1 MAAIQQDSSSVTGN
15 YWSGT
20 STKNNSGAALRIKT
34 TSQLSSVTSGL
45 NTPTGSVVV
54 DGTDTNPSLTDGTF
68 AYNNQKP
75 VAKRVTTTLATVS
88 KTFLQSGAA
97 RPELVVAVNKIE
109 TVDTRAIAT
118 AIRSG
123 YWNIY
128 SGKFTTDP
136 TVSYDSMHK
145 SVTGTSVIDV
155 AANVSRSSTG
165 RLTYMLGAGNAVN
178 SSYDSKRG

>member
-1 MAAIQQDSSSVTGN
+1 MATIQQGGSSVTGN

-34 TSQLSSVTSGL
+34 TTKLSSVTSGL
-45 NTPTGSVVV
+45 NTPTGSIVV
-54 DGTDTNPSLTDGTF
+54 DGTDTDKALSAGTF
-68 AYNNQKP
+68 AYNDQRP
-75 VAKRVTTTLATVS
+75 VAKRVTVSLANVS
-88 KTFLQSGAA
+88 KTFLRSGAA
-97 RPELVVAVNKIE
+97 VPSLVVSVNKIE
-109 TVDTRAIAT
+109 SVDTRAIAT

-136 TVSYDSMHK
+136 TVSTDTMHK
-145 SVTGTSVIDV
+145 SVVGTSVIDV

-178 SSYDSKRG
+178 RSYDSKRG

>member
-1 MAAIQQDSSSVTGN
+1 MATIQQGGSSVTGN

-34 TSQLSSVTSGL
+34 TTKLSTVASGL
-45 NTPTGSVVV
+45 NTPTGSIVI
-54 DGTDTNPSLTDGTF
+54 DGDDTNKSLTSGTF
-68 AYNNQKP
+68 AYNNNKP
-75 VAKRVTTTLATVS
+75 VAKRLTVALATVN

-97 RPELVVAVNKIE
+97 RPELVVSVNKIE

-128 SGKFTTDP
+128 TGKFTTDP
-136 TVSYDSMHK
+136 TVSYDTMHK
-145 SVTGTSVIDV
+145 SVSGTSVIDV

-165 RLTYMLGAGNAVN
+165 RLTYMLGAGNAVKR
-178 SSYDSKRG
+178 SYDSKRG

>member
-1 MAAIQQDSSSVTGN
+1 MATKQQNGSNVTGN

-20 STKNNSGAALRIKT
+20 STKNNSGSAFRIKDAAV
-34 TSQLSSVTSGL
+34 LKSVAAGL
-45 NTPTGSVVV
+45 NIPTGSIVI
-54 DGTDTNPSLTDGTF
+54 DGTDTNKALSGGVF
-68 AYNNQKP
+68 AYNDQKP
-75 VAKRVTTTLATVS
+75 VAKRVTVSLANVS

-97 RPELVVAVNKIE
+97 RPELVVSVNKIE

-136 TVSYDSMHK
+136 SVSYDAMHK
-145 SVTGTSVIDV
+145 SVSGTSVIDV
-155 AANVSRSSTG
+155 AANVSRSNTG

-178 SSYDSKRG
+178 HSYDSKRG